1 MEGLDHVGKSFLRG
15 KSGIFCIIYDALPGT
30 QRCDDSIKE
39 VSWGI
44 MVKFGATIAGRAE
57 YILASDSVASELT
70 YSALLPAGDRDSEGR
85 ETMLVFSPDG

>member
-1 MEGLDHVGKSFLRG
+1 MGKSFLRG

-70 YSALLPAGDRDSEGR
+70 YSALLPAG
-85 ETMLVFSPDG
+85 LVSPA